1 MAGKFAA
8 TVKPIIK
15 ILRSVRE
22 RDAFGAL
29 YIIDNIRYGVT
40 GRKMEKIICR
50 QGRHSS
56 RICFGRSK

>member
-29 YIIDNIRYGVT
+29 WIQIIYVVG
-40 GRKMEKIICR
+40 
-50 QGRHSS
+50 
-56 RICFGRSK
+56 